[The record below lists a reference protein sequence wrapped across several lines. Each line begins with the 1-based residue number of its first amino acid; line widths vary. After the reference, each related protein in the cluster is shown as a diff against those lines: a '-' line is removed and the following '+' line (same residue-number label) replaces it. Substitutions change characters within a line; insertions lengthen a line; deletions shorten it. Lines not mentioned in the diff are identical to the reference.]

1 MDTDYTWRYCTVC
14 SQTPLHRL
22 SKGSVW
28 ETMALTTEQCLVLSV
43 QGVYLKLKVIL
54 VPVVSG
60 WAGSSLAA
68 QTE

>member
-1 MDTDYTWRYCTVC
+1 MSERA
-14 SQTPLHRL
+14 L